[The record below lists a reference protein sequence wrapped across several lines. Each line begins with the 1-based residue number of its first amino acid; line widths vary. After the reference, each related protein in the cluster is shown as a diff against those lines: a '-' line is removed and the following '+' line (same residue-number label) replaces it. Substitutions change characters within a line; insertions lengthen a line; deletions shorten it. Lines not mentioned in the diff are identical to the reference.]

1 MDKSNNNNEL
11 NSLNSKRKSEYKS
24 EYKSGLISLL
34 GCMLLW
40 GILPVYWKALVP
52 INSWV
57 IILYRVFLVFVFAIL
72 IARRY
77 YSFKEIF
84 DPIKNDKRL
93 LPKSFAAGALITA
106 NWSTY
111 IWAVNAGYVIQ
122 SSIGYYIE
130 PLVVCA
136 LAILIFKERITGFK
150 IVAFGLALLAIVIQ
164 LVHFRAFPGI
174 ALGLA
179 SSFAIYAAI
188 KKGMDQPPLIS
199 LVYETMFFAPFALIG
214 VVIVEMKGIGAFSV
228 ASPMQIIML
237 MFAGLLTV
245 IPLALF
251 ASAAKKVPLI
261 TLGLMEYISP
271 TMGMI
276 LGVFVYHEPFDLV
289 MFISLVIIWIGL
301 VFFTISEIK
310 ENR

>member
-1 MDKSNNNNEL
+1 MDKSNTNSDNN
-11 NSLNSKRKSEYKS
+11 RSEYK
-24 EYKSGLISLL
+24 EGLIALL
-34 GCMLLW
+34 ICMLLW

-52 INSWV
+52 ISSWV
-57 IILYRVFLVFVFAIL
+57 IILYRVLLACIVGI
-72 IARRY
+72 IMARTK
-77 YSFKEIF
+77 YSWGEIF
-84 DPIKNDKRL
+84 NPILKDK
-93 LPKSFAAGALITA
+93 KKAATYFCAGALITA

-136 LAILIFKERITGFK
+136 LAIIIFKEKLTTFK
-150 IVAFGLALLAIVIQ
+150 LIAFMLATLAIVIQ

-179 SSFAIYAAI
+179 SSFAIYAAV
-188 KKGMDQPPLIS
+188 KKRVSESPLIS
-199 LVYETMFFAPFALIG
+199 LVYETMFFAPLALIAIIYLEATG
-214 VVIVEMKGIGAFSV
+214 KGALAV
-228 ASPMQIIML
+228 AAPYQYIML

-251 ASAAKKVPLI
+251 AHAAKKVPLI

-276 LGVFVYHEPFDLV
+276 LGVFFYHEPFDFI

-310 ENR
+310 ENRS